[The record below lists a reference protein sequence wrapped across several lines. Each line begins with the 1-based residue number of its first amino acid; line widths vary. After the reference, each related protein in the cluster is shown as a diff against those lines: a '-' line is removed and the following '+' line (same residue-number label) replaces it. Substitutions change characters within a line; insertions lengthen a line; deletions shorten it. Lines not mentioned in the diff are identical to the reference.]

1 MVGSTNGSE
10 QTISIFTFSWNSAT
24 IVLPRYCSTTSRSPP
39 WPVTRLNVM
48 PVTPARNNAALTS
61 GSRSGR
67 MMVVIRRIVHLL
79 VPENR
84 LEESRSVSCT
94 AAHAA
99 ARRLRR
105 RVLKDAINAIHGVS
119 RQRRARTSGREN
131 TKRPLP
137 SGERALAL
145 RASIPERGTAS
156 SRGLLLCE
164 AVQRAE
170 SPHQIDGVNADD
182 GMIGE
187 YLSQNA
193 EGDAV
198 LRIVECG
205 NEDRGVRDIEVR
217 VAGGES
223 PAVEQHGR
231 GHRQVDDLESTADFG
246 QHVLE
251 ALTVFFQRR
260 VVRVLRIVLPAQHHA
275 VGADEAA

>member
-39 WPVTRLNVM
+39 WPVTRLKVM
-48 PVTPARNNAALTS
+48 PVTPARNSAALTS

-67 MMVVIRRIVHLL
+67 MMVVIRRIVLLL
-79 VPENR
+79 VHEVAKH
-84 LEESRSVSCT
+84 E
-94 AAHAA
+94 
-99 ARRLRR
+99 
-105 RVLKDAINAIHGVS
+105 
-119 RQRRARTSGREN
+119 
-131 TKRPLP
+131 RPLP
-137 SGERALAL
+137 SGERALGG
-145 RASIPERGTAS
+145 SIPGGWTAS

-170 SPHQIDGVNADD
+170 SPHQIDSVNADD
-182 GMIGE
+182 GMVGE
-187 YLSQNA
+187 YLSQNT

-198 LRIVECG
+198 LRIVERG